1 VHYENEDEYN
11 DDEYPPYENDDGNM
25 LEYDGDEA
33 YWQDDEWDVQST
45 YYGTTVANDMP
56 SSDAVFDTEEFDQ
69 VYAAYGDGKRQL
81 NQLRVRRGFFPVVAL
96 TDGGQRLQ
104 VTASGSH
111 SQSRSGSSQG
121 KSEGKGK
128 GKKGSKASKFKGP
141 SSPKKGMSSIKER
154 GDHMSSMMCLQ
165 CGMFGHMAASCP
177 TKSFGNSPSKKRP
190 ADGSDNMQNF
200 VRMAQHLISDANN
213 WVTNDPDACIQ
224 DGGASTSLAGFE
236 YEYVLRY
243 LMWLELIGMDVEHL
257 QFKRCDKSFKFG
269 GDGVSAAG
277 WSNCLQNLV
286 TRLVVFSA
294 L

>member
-1 VHYENEDEYN
+1 
-11 DDEYPPYENDDGNM
+11 
-25 LEYDGDEA
+25 
-33 YWQDDEWDVQST
+33 
-45 YYGTTVANDMP
+45 
-56 SSDAVFDTEEFDQ
+56 
-69 VYAAYGDGKRQL
+69 
-81 NQLRVRRGFFPVVAL
+81 
-96 TDGGQRLQ
+96 
-104 VTASGSH
+104 
-111 SQSRSGSSQG
+111 
-121 KSEGKGK
+121 
-128 GKKGSKASKFKGP
+128 
-141 SSPKKGMSSIKER
+141 MSSIKER

-224 DGGASTSLAGFE
+224 DGGASTSSAGFE